1 MEVNSYVINF
11 INATI
16 MNYFSPHSAA
26 ERYSRGRPDFHAN
39 TIRHIRD
46 YLQLHEPVAPALD
59 IACGTGLSTKAL
71 LEIATQVYGTD
82 ISEEML
88 KRAPLPE
95 KIQYKLAPA
104 EKQPF
109 ADNTFELITVSSGVH
124 WFNIEAF
131 LRETHR
137 LLKHDGWLV
146 IYENHFIAE
155 MDGQPAFPN
164 WFKEVYL
171 KTFPSPP
178 RNNSFDWSDTNLGQY
193 HFRMANEEIFTN
205 PVQLTREQLILYF
218 TTQSNIIAAVES
230 GKTNYEAVEDWL
242 SESLRPFFPD
252 PTEPQTIH
260 YGNWIK
266 YIQRLTV

>member
-1 MEVNSYVINF
+1 
-11 INATI
+11 

-26 ERYSRGRPDFHAN
+26 ERYAKGRPDFHAN

-46 YLQLHEPVAPALD
+46 YLQLNEPLKQALD

-88 KRAPLPE
+88 KRAPMPE
-95 KIQYKLAPA
+95 KIQYHLAPA

-109 ADNTFELITVSSGVH
+109 ADGSFELITVSSGVH

-131 LRETHR
+131 LWETHR
-137 LLKHDGWLV
+137 LLKQDGWLV

-171 KTFPSPP
+171 QTFPSPP

-205 PVQLTREQLILYF
+205 PVQLTKEQLILYF

-230 GKTNYEAVEDWL
+230 GKTSYEAVEDWL

-252 PTEPQTIH
+252 PTNPQIIH

>member
-1 MEVNSYVINF
+1 
-11 INATI
+11 

-26 ERYSRGRPDFHAN
+26 ERYAKGRPDFHAN
-39 TIRHIRD
+39 TIQHIRV
-46 YLQLHEPVAPALD
+46 YLQLNEPVAKALD

-71 LEIATQVYGTD
+71 LEIAKKVNGTD

-88 KRAPLPE
+88 KRAPMPE
-95 KIQYKLAPA
+95 TIQYQLALA

-109 ADNTFELITVSSGVH
+109 ADHSFELITVSSGVH

-137 LLKHDGWLV
+137 LLKKEGWL
-146 IYENHFIAE
+146 ILYENHFIAE
-155 MDGQPAFPN
+155 MDGQAAFTS
-164 WFKEVYL
+164 WFREVYL

-178 RNNSFDWSDTNLGQY
+178 RNNSFDWSDANLGQY
-193 HFRMANEEIFTN
+193 HFRMVKEEVFTN
-205 PVQLTREQLILYF
+205 PVQMTREQLILYF

-230 GKTNYEAVEDWL
+230 GKTSYEAVEQLL
-242 SESLRPFFPD
+242 SEELSPFFPN

-266 YIQRLTV
+266 YIQRLSV